1 MKLTTLTTLL
11 TISIVLWII
20 LPWWVFLVALIANVL
35 IMAYEIPRAEK
46 IQ

>member
-11 TISIVLWII
+11 TIGIVLWII
-20 LPWWVFLVALIANVL
+20 IPWEWLLGILIANVL
-35 IMAYEIPRAEK
+35 ILAYEIPRAEK